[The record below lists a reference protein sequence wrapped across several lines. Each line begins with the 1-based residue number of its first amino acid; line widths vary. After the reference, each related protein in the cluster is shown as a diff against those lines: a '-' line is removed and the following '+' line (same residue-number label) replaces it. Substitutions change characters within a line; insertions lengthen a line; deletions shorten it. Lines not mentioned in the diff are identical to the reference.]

1 MPKGGFLLCSKGKTY
16 RNGTYSYDESTGML
30 SFEDVLDVHPEFR
43 LITVTEYSLTGT
55 FRDETNIQNS

>member
-1 MPKGGFLLCSKGKTY
+1 
-16 RNGTYSYDESTGML
+16 ML